1 MSIGERIKFF
11 RKQQTMTQ
19 VQLAERAGLSR
30 SYLADVEGNRYNPSV
45 DTLKS
50 IAKAL
55 HIEAHQLLDEQ
66 WNDDPAGQPG
76 PKPAFTSKEERD
88 IAKDLERIMSDL
100 ESGEALAFHG
110 EPIDE
115 ESKELLRIS
124 LENSMRLAKQMAK
137 QKFTPKKYRRE

>member
-11 RKQQTMTQ
+11 RKQKALTQ
-19 VQLAERAGLSR
+19 FQLAERAKLSR

-55 HIEAHQLLDEQ
+55 HIEVRQLLEEEA
-66 WNDDPAGQPG
+66 NDHPG
-76 PKPAFTSKEERD
+76 APAFTPKEERD

-137 QKFTPKKYRRE
+137 QKFTPKKYRKE